1 MLEDKDKQKK
11 IRERRLEYIYLFLL
25 MIVFNF
31 ITGFFLMKYDF
42 LLTIIHS
49 ISVYFLIK
57 VKCLSYDNEELSF
70 KNIFFIKTVN
80 LLNYLL
86 VIILLNI
93 FSKYISFIP
102 IPHFLY
108 LIEILVSSIVV
119 MRLIFVAYI
128 IIDKDLNFIDSI
140 KLSYLLTQKNFI
152 RIFIEIIRFFLVVI
166 IYSLLS
172 ELLKSIIIKE
182 ASLKELIS
190 YSYGGHSLKN
200 ITWEIVDSTVIII
213 IITYYLFK
221 LYKKILKEFRP
232 ILSKEKI

>member
-1 MLEDKDKQKK
+1 
-11 IRERRLEYIYLFLL
+11 
-25 MIVFNF
+25 
-31 ITGFFLMKYDF
+31 MKYDF

-152 RIFIEIIRFFLVVI
+152 RIFIGIIRFFLVVI

>member
-86 VIILLNI
+86 AIILLNI

-152 RIFIEIIRFFLVVI
+152 RIFIEIIRFFFGCNYIFITFGTIKKHYNKRGFVKRINILF
-166 IYSLLS
+166 LWRPFS
-172 ELLKSIIIKE
+172 EEYHL
-182 ASLKELIS
+182 
-190 YSYGGHSLKN
+190 G
-200 ITWEIVDSTVIII
+200 DSRFYCNYNY
-213 IITYYLFK
+213 YYLLF
-221 LYKKILKEFRP
+221 I
-232 ILSKEKI
+232 